1 MIFQMGKDQVSRYIT
16 ELFAVQDRSLQET
29 RESSPKKGLPAISI
43 QPEEGRFLQFLVRAN
58 NTMKALEIGTLGGYS
73 GIWIARGLPPGGKL
87 ITLEVDFRHAQ
98 LAREHFKTAG
108 VADLVEVRVGDAH
121 SILQDLSDEDPFDFV
136 FIDADKSGYEA
147 YYEWAVENVPVGGV
161 ITAHN
166 TLRGG
171 KVAEDIEVDER
182 TRLMRSFNSR
192 VAKDPRVISTIYPAG
207 DGTLVAA
214 RIA

>member
-1 MIFQMGKDQVSRYIT
+1 LGKDQVSRYIT
-16 ELFAVQDRSLQET
+16 GLFAVQDLSLQEA
-29 RESSPKKGLPAISI
+29 REGSTNKGLPTIGI

-58 NTMKALEIGTLGGYS
+58 NTKKALEIGTLGGYS

-87 ITLEVDFRHAQ
+87 ITLEVDSYHAQ
-98 LAREHFKTAG
+98 VAREHFKTAG
-108 VADLVEVRVGDAH
+108 VADLIEVRVGDAY
-121 SILQDLSDEDPFDFV
+121 SILQYSSDDDLFDFV

-147 YYEWAVENVPVGGV
+147 YYEWAVKNITVGGV

-171 KVAEDIEVDER
+171 KFANDDEVDER

-207 DGTLVAA
+207 DGTMVAV

>member
-1 MIFQMGKDQVSRYIT
+1 LGKDQVSRYIT
-16 ELFAVQDRSLQET
+16 GLFAVQDLSLQEA
-29 RESSPKKGLPAISI
+29 REGSTNKGLPTIGI

-58 NTMKALEIGTLGGYS
+58 NTKKALEIGTLGGYS

-87 ITLEVDFRHAQ
+87 ITLEVDSYHAQ
-98 LAREHFKTAG
+98 VAREHFKTAG
-108 VADLVEVRVGDAH
+108 VADLIEVRVGDAY
-121 SILQDLSDEDPFDFV
+121 SILQYSSDDDLFDFV

-147 YYEWAVENVPVGGV
+147 YYEWAVKNITVGGV

-171 KVAEDIEVDER
+171 KVANDDEVDER

-207 DGTLVAA
+207 DGTMVAV

>member
-1 MIFQMGKDQVSRYIT
+1 MGKDQVSRYIT
-16 ELFAVQDRSLQET
+16 GLFAVQDRSLQEASD
-29 RESSPKKGLPAISI
+29 SSPKKGLPAISI

-98 LAREHFKTAG
+98 VAREHFEYAG
-108 VADLVEVRVGDAH
+108 VADLIEVRVGDAH
-121 SILQDLSDEDPFDFV
+121 SVLQDLSDEDPFDFV

-171 KVAEDIEVDER
+171 KVAYDVEADER
-182 TRLMRSFNSR
+182 TRVMRSFNSR
-192 VAKDPRVISTIYPAG
+192 VANDPRVISTIYPAG
-207 DGTLVAA
+207 DGTLVAV

>member
-1 MIFQMGKDQVSRYIT
+1 MEKDQVSRYIT
-16 ELFAVQDRSLQET
+16 GLFAVQDRSLQEA
-29 RESSPKKGLPAISI
+29 RESSTKKGLPAISI

-87 ITLEVDFRHAQ
+87 ITLEVDSRHAQ
-98 LAREHFKTAG
+98 VARERFEAAG
-108 VADLVEVRVGDAH
+108 VDDLIEVRVGDAH
-121 SILQDLSDEDPFDFV
+121 SVLQDLSDEDPFDFV

-147 YYEWAVENVPVGGV
+147 YFEWAVENVPVGGV

-171 KVAEDIEVDER
+171 KVADDVELDER
-182 TRLMRSFNSR
+182 TRVMRSFNSR

-207 DGTLVAA
+207 DGTLVAV

>member
-1 MIFQMGKDQVSRYIT
+1 MGKDQVSRYIT
-16 ELFAVQDRSLQET
+16 GLFAVQDLSLQEA
-29 RESSPKKGLPAISI
+29 REGSTNKGLPTIGI

-58 NTMKALEIGTLGGYS
+58 NTKKALEIGTLGGYS
-73 GIWIARGLPPGGKL
+73 GIWISRGLPPGGKL
-87 ITLEVDFRHAQ
+87 ITLEVNSYHAQ
-98 LAREHFKTAG
+98 VAREHFKTAG
-108 VADLVEVRVGDAH
+108 VADLIEVRVGDAY
-121 SILQDLSDEDPFDFV
+121 SILQYSSDDDLFDFV

-147 YYEWAVENVPVGGV
+147 YYEWAVKNITVGGV

-171 KVAEDIEVDER
+171 KVANDDEVDER

-207 DGTLVAA
+207 DGTMVAV

>member
-1 MIFQMGKDQVSRYIT
+1 LGKDQISRYIT
-16 ELFAVQDRSLQET
+16 GLFAVQDRSLQEV
-29 RESSPKKGLPAISI
+29 RESSPKKDLPAISI

-98 LAREHFKTAG
+98 VAREHFEEAG
-108 VADLVEVRVGDAH
+108 VADLIEVRVGDAH
-121 SILQDLSDEDPFDFV
+121 SVLQDLSDEDPFDFV

-171 KVAEDIEVDER
+171 KVADDIEVDER
-182 TRLMRSFNSR
+182 TRVMRSFNSR

-207 DGTLVAA
+207 DGTLVAV

>member
-1 MIFQMGKDQVSRYIT
+1 MGKDQVSRYIT
-16 ELFAVQDRSLQET
+16 GLFAVHDLSLQEA

-58 NTMKALEIGTLGGYS
+58 NTKKALEIGTLGGYS

-87 ITLEVDFRHAQ
+87 ITLEFDSHHAQ
-98 LAREHFKTAG
+98 IAREHFEAAG
-108 VADLVEVRVGDAH
+108 VADLIEVRVGDAH
-121 SILQDLSDEDPFDFV
+121 SVLQDLSDEDPFDFV
-136 FIDADKSGYEA
+136 FIDADKSGYET

-171 KVAEDIEVDER
+171 KVADDNEVDKK
-182 TRLMRSFNSR
+182 TCVMRSFNSR

-207 DGTLVAA
+207 DGTLVAV

>member
-1 MIFQMGKDQVSRYIT
+1 MGKDQVSRYIT
-16 ELFAVQDRSLQET
+16 GLFAVQDRSLQEA
-29 RESSPKKGLPAISI
+29 RDSSPKKGLPDISI

-87 ITLEVDFRHAQ
+87 ITLEVDSRHAQ
-98 LAREHFKTAG
+98 VAREHFKGAG
-108 VADLVEVRVGDAH
+108 VADLIEMRVGDAH
-121 SILQDLSDEDPFDFV
+121 SVLQDLSDEDPFDFV

-147 YYEWAVENVPVGGV
+147 YYEWAVENVHVGGV
-161 ITAHN
+161 VTAHN

-171 KVAEDIEVDER
+171 KVADDVEADER
-182 TRLMRSFNSR
+182 TRVMRSFNTR

-207 DGTLVAA
+207 DGTLVAV

>member
-1 MIFQMGKDQVSRYIT
+1 MGNDQISRYIT
-16 ELFAVQDRSLQET
+16 GLFAVQDRSLQEA
-29 RESSPKKGLPAISI
+29 RENSPKKGLPTISI

-58 NTMKALEIGTLGGYS
+58 NTMKALEIGTLSGYS

-87 ITLEVDFRHAQ
+87 ITLEVDSRHAQ
-98 LAREHFKTAG
+98 VAREHFEDAG
-108 VADLVEVRVGDAH
+108 VADLIEVRVGDAH
-121 SILQDLSDEDPFDFV
+121 SVLQDLSDEDPFDFV

-147 YYEWAVENVPVGGV
+147 YYEWAVENVAVGGV

-171 KVAEDIEVDER
+171 KVADDVEADER
-182 TRLMRSFNSR
+182 TRVMRSFNSR
-192 VAKDPRVISTIYPAG
+192 VANDPRVISTIYPAG
-207 DGTLVAA
+207 DGTLVAV

>member
-1 MIFQMGKDQVSRYIT
+1 MGNDQVGRYIT
-16 ELFAVQDRSLQET
+16 GLFAVQDRSLQEA
-29 RESSPKKGLPAISI
+29 RENSPKKGLPTISI

-87 ITLEVDFRHAQ
+87 ITLEVDSRHAQ
-98 LAREHFKTAG
+98 VAREHFEDAG
-108 VADLVEVRVGDAH
+108 VADLIEVRVGDAH
-121 SILQDLSDEDPFDFV
+121 SVLQDLSDEDPFDFV

-147 YYEWAVENVPVGGV
+147 YYEWAVENVPIGGV

-171 KVAEDIEVDER
+171 KVADDVEADER
-182 TRLMRSFNSR
+182 TRVMRSFNSR
-192 VAKDPRVISTIYPAG
+192 VANDPRVISTIYPAG
-207 DGTLVAA
+207 DGTLVAV

>member
-1 MIFQMGKDQVSRYIT
+1 MGNDQISRYIT
-16 ELFAVQDRSLQET
+16 GLFAVQDRSLQEA
-29 RESSPKKGLPAISI
+29 RENSPKKGLPTISI

-87 ITLEVDFRHAQ
+87 ITLEVDSRHAQ
-98 LAREHFKTAG
+98 VAREHFEDAG
-108 VADLVEVRVGDAH
+108 VADLIEVRVGDAH
-121 SILQDLSDEDPFDFV
+121 SVLQDLSDEDPFDFV

-147 YYEWAVENVPVGGV
+147 YYEWAMENVPVGGV

-171 KVAEDIEVDER
+171 KVADYVEVDER
-182 TRLMRSFNSR
+182 TRVMRSFNSR
-192 VAKDPRVISTIYPAG
+192 VANDPRVISTIYPAG
-207 DGTLVAA
+207 DGTLVAV

>member
-1 MIFQMGKDQVSRYIT
+1 MGNDQISRYIT
-16 ELFAVQDRSLQET
+16 GLFAVQDRSLQEA
-29 RESSPKKGLPAISI
+29 RENSPKKGLPTISI

-87 ITLEVDFRHAQ
+87 ITLEVDSRHAQ
-98 LAREHFKTAG
+98 VAREHFEDAG
-108 VADLVEVRVGDAH
+108 VADLIEVRVGDAH
-121 SILQDLSDEDPFDFV
+121 SVLQDLSDEDPFDFV

-171 KVAEDIEVDER
+171 KVADDVEADER
-182 TRLMRSFNSR
+182 TRVMRSFNSR
-192 VAKDPRVISTIYPAG
+192 VANDPRVISTIYPAG
-207 DGTLVAA
+207 DGTLVAV